1 MENKKTANV
10 QNTCIIFSLANDS
23 AGALAKSLK
32 IFNDK
37 NVNLI
42 HIESRSSARQPGY
55 EFLVECDST
64 SGNLGEAIEE
74 LKRTCS
80 YFTIISR
87 DYKDNMTAVPWFP
100 RRIRELDRF
109 ANQILSYG
117 AELDSDHPGF
127 TDQTYRDRRK
137 YFADIAFNYK
147 HGQKLPHVEYTDE
160 EIKTWGIVFKNLTK
174 LYKTHACREHNHVF
188 HC

>member
-1 MENKKTANV
+1 MTLNCLEEEQQNKKKTKIHTLQPTLKEGGSYIMENKKTANV
-10 QNTCIIFSLANDS
+10 QNTCIIFSLSNDS

-42 HIESRSSARQPGY
+42 HIESRSSVRQPGY

-64 SGNLGEAIEE
+64 TGNLGDAIEE
-74 LKRTCS
+74 LKLICS
-80 YFTIISR
+80 YFSIISR
-87 DYKDNMTAVPWFP
+87 DYKDNQTAVPWFP

-117 AELDSDHPGF
+117 AELDCDHPGF
-127 TDQTYRDRRK
+127 TDQKYRERR
-137 YFADIAFNYK
+137 YV
-147 HGQKLPHVEYTDE
+147 L
-160 EIKTWGIVFKNLTK
+160 
-174 LYKTHACREHNHVF
+174 
-188 HC
+188 

>member
-23 AGALAKSLK
+23 AGALANSLK
-32 IFNDK
+32 IFNEK

-64 SGNLGEAIEE
+64 TGSLGDAIEE
-74 LKRTCS
+74 LKLTCS
-80 YFTIISR
+80 YFSIISR
-87 DYKDNMTAVPWFP
+87 DYKDNQTAVPWFP
-100 RRIRELDRF
+100 RRIRDLDRF

-117 AELDSDHPGF
+117 AELDCDHPGF
-127 TDQTYRDRRK
+127 TDQKYRERRYTEDSMMTLNSNY
-137 YFADIAFNYK
+137 YFFNM
-147 HGQKLPHVEYTDE
+147 
-160 EIKTWGIVFKNLTK
+160 N
-174 LYKTHACREHNHVF
+174 
-188 HC
+188 

>member
-1 MENKKTANV
+1 MQPELKKGGSYIMENTKSEDSK
-10 QNTCIIFSLANDS
+10 NTCIIFSLKNDS

-42 HIESRSSARQPGY
+42 HIESRSSARKPGY
-55 EFLVECDST
+55 EFFIECDSL

-74 LKRTCS
+74 LKLTCT
-80 YFTIISR
+80 YFSVISR
-87 DYKDNMTAVPWFP
+87 DYKDNATAVPWFP
-100 RRIRELDRF
+100 RRIRDLDRF

-127 TDQTYRDRRK
+127 TDLKYRERR
-137 YFADIAFNYK
+137 
-147 HGQKLPHVEYTDE
+147 
-160 EIKTWGIVFKNLTK
+160 
-174 LYKTHACREHNHVF
+174 
-188 HC
+188 

>member
-1 MENKKTANV
+1 MENTKSVDAK
-10 QNTCIIFSLANDS
+10 NTCIIFSLKNDS

-32 IFNDK
+32 TFNDK

-42 HIESRSSARQPGY
+42 HIESRSSARKPGY

-64 SGNLGEAIEE
+64 TGNLGDAIEE
-74 LKRTCS
+74 LKLTCT
-80 YFTIISR
+80 YFSVISR
-87 DYKDNMTAVPWFP
+87 DYKDNTAAVPWFP

-127 TDQTYRDRRK
+127 TDQKYRERR
-137 YFADIAFNYK
+137 
-147 HGQKLPHVEYTDE
+147 
-160 EIKTWGIVFKNLTK
+160 
-174 LYKTHACREHNHVF
+174 
-188 HC
+188 

>member
-1 MENKKTANV
+1 MENTKSNDAK
-10 QNTCIIFSLANDS
+10 NTCIIYSLEGDS
-23 AGALAKSLK
+23 AGSLAKSLK

-42 HIESRSSARQPGY
+42 HIESRSSARKPGY

-64 SGNLGEAIEE
+64 TGNLGEAIEE
-74 LKRTCS
+74 LKLTCS
-80 YFTIISR
+80 YFSIISR
-87 DYKDNMTAVPWFP
+87 DYKDNTAAVPWFP

-127 TDQTYRDRRK
+127 TDPTYRERR
-137 YFADIAFNYK
+137 
-147 HGQKLPHVEYTDE
+147 
-160 EIKTWGIVFKNLTK
+160 
-174 LYKTHACREHNHVF
+174 
-188 HC
+188 

>member
-1 MENKKTANV
+1 MESTKSLDAK
-10 QNTCIIFSLANDS
+10 NTCIIFSLTNDS
-23 AGALAKSLK
+23 AGSLAKSLK

-42 HIESRSSARQPGY
+42 HIESRSSARKPGY

-64 SGNLGEAIEE
+64 TGNLGEAIEE
-74 LKRTCS
+74 LKLTCT
-80 YFTIISR
+80 YFSVISR
-87 DYKDNMTAVPWFP
+87 DYKDNTAAVPWFP

-127 TDQTYRDRRK
+127 TDQTYRERR
-137 YFADIAFNYK
+137 
-147 HGQKLPHVEYTDE
+147 
-160 EIKTWGIVFKNLTK
+160 
-174 LYKTHACREHNHVF
+174 
-188 HC
+188 